1 MDGTN
6 TAVLLPLLLEGRGST
21 GAVLRLTICYNNAP
35 GFFLYRFTIASAL
48 I

>member
-1 MDGTN
+1 MGTN
-6 TAVLLPLLLEGRGST
+6 TAVVLPLLLEGEREHRR
-21 GAVLRLTICYNNAP
+21 VCLTICYNNAP